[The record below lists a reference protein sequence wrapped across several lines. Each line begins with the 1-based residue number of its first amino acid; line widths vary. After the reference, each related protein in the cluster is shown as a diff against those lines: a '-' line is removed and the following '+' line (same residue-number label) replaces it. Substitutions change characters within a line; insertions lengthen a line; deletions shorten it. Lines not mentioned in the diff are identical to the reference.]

1 MSMDKDFINASKP
14 LHNPSVN
21 DSQIFIKGNAP
32 DIKKEGK
39 KKPLTKIFSFS
50 LPVTYEEKLDEM
62 VLRARHPKINRSA
75 LMRVAM
81 EELEKYPDDKL
92 QEVIANYFK
101 NDLENN

>member
-1 MSMDKDFINASKP
+1 MFFPMGSEMREGP
-14 LHNPSVN
+14 VN
-21 DSQIFIKGNAP
+21 NTGLS
-32 DIKKEGK
+32 
-39 KKPLTKIFSFS
+39 
-50 LPVTYEEKLDEM
+50 EEKLDEM

>member
-1 MSMDKDFINASKP
+1 MKLKVAVLQYECPEDVDNS
-14 LHNPSVN
+14 
-21 DSQIFIKGNAP
+21 IK
-32 DIKKEGK
+32 
-39 KKPLTKIFSFS
+39 
-50 LPVTYEEKLDEM
+50 KLDEM